1 MKNNLLTFALLGAAA
16 LMMGGCQT
24 SRTASFPNHDYNTVF
39 KGAVNGLCSEKKL
52 LVYKADKQKG
62 IIWLQGRGMFANPP
76 ETPVYLTKAHD
87 GSANASVTIQGMNN
101 PWADRIMNL
110 ISDGLPA
117 QKQGVS
123 KSRGKKSLDEGS
135 DTDLE
140 RQQLELERE
149 KLKLE
154 KEKFEFEKQKRKTRK
169 PQPKPEPEPE
179 PEPAA
184 DEEPVE

>member
-1 MKNNLLTFALLGAAA
+1 MKNNFMTFALLGASA
-16 LMMGGCQT
+16 LFLGGCQT
-24 SRTASFPNHDYNTVF
+24 MRSASFPNHDYNTVF

-76 ETPVYLTKAHD
+76 ETPVYLTKASD
-87 GSANASVTIQGMNN
+87 GSASAHVTIQGMNN
-101 PWADRIMNL
+101 PWADRIMSL

-117 QKQGVS
+117 PSKQGVS
-123 KSRGKKSLDEGS
+123 KSKGKRTLDEGS

-140 RQQLELERE
+140 RQQLELEKE

-154 KEKFEFEKQKRKTRK
+154 KEKFEFEKQKRKRK
-169 PQPKPEPEPE
+169 QQPKPEPEA
-179 PEPAA
+179 EPAQ
-184 DEEPVE
+184 EEEVIE